1 MQIFSTY
8 KNTYIA
14 TITQADVN
22 RTLRILKTAHEYPGP
37 ALVLAYSP
45 CISHKAKT
53 FNSQQM
59 MKNAEHDGLFPLVE
73 LDPRRKKGD
82 RLHIDSVID
91 RNLNIQKEGRIVD
104 YDKLEKFVASQTDEL
119 R

>member
-1 MQIFSTY
+1 M
-8 KNTYIA
+8 
-14 TITQADVN
+14 D

-59 MKNAEHDGLFPLVE
+59 MKNAEHDGLFPLLE
-73 LDPRRKKGD
+73 LDPRRSKGD
-82 RLHIDSVID
+82 RLRIESTMD
-91 RNLNIQKEGRIVD
+91 KELKI
-104 YDKLEKFVASQTDEL
+104 
-119 R
+119 